1 MFGFFYKKYTNS
13 ETYYDLYELTGS
25 DIEVARQNIEILFF
39 IILEKRYSDYHVG
52 NYFLF
57 QVDTMSLG

>member
-1 MFGFFYKKYTNS
+1 MFGFFCKKRTNS
-13 ETYYDLYELTGS
+13 ETYYDLYGFIGS
-25 DIEVARQNIEILFF
+25 DIEVVRQNIEILFF
-39 IILEKRYSDYHVG
+39 TILEKRYSDYHVG